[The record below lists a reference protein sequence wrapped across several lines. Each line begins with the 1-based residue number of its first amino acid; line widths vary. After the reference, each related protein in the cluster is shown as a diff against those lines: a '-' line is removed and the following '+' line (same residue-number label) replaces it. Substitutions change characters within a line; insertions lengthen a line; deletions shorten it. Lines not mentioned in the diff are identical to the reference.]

1 MNIGRKTLILTL
13 IIFSFLAI
21 CLKAGG
27 DPGNILLEKEII
39 KNFNEIVKNREEL
52 PAIIAFIDE
61 NIAYL
66 SPENATSLVS
76 ELEIKQKF
84 HLVDLEKRYFPTRIQ
99 EKLLDL
105 YMQDFDLGKFKE
117 LDRIKNLGEG
127 SLQELLLETN
137 LTGYKVETAE
147 GMFFPVIDYEFY
159 KKYLPYLTR
168 DFREYIDLMVRE
180 SSNPPAKDAAL
191 IIGWDELIERA
202 LFQEKFLLDF
212 PYSIRVPE
220 VKNLYEKYL
229 YFIFYGLNNTPLFAY
244 DTQEMLKKA
253 REVYPEMINR
263 PTDSYLL
270 QYLAGFLEILEE
282 DNYHLTE
289 EVNKYRASVLE
300 DIFFSYEFYKELIKD
315 YLVAMQRNIDL
326 VKEESNIQKII
337 EANYGDSYQETR
349 ALKVTED
356 ELLFEAVEVVFSGNY
371 KGHFTP
377 GKRYPYYLDAAMGGQ
392 RGLIIKDNFGIWHSF
407 GWRVPIE

>member
-1 MNIGRKTLILTL
+1 
-13 IIFSFLAI
+13 
-21 CLKAGG
+21 
-27 DPGNILLEKEII
+27 
-39 KNFNEIVKNREEL
+39 
-52 PAIIAFIDE
+52 
-61 NIAYL
+61 
-66 SPENATSLVS
+66 
-76 ELEIKQKF
+76 
-84 HLVDLEKRYFPTRIQ
+84 
-99 EKLLDL
+99 
-105 YMQDFDLGKFKE
+105 
-117 LDRIKNLGEG
+117 
-127 SLQELLLETN
+127 
-137 LTGYKVETAE
+137 
-147 GMFFPVIDYEFY
+147 
-159 KKYLPYLTR
+159 
-168 DFREYIDLMVRE
+168 
-180 SSNPPAKDAAL
+180 
-191 IIGWDELIERA
+191 
-202 LFQEKFLLDF
+202 
-212 PYSIRVPE
+212 
-220 VKNLYEKYL
+220 
-229 YFIFYGLNNTPLFAY
+229 
-244 DTQEMLKKA
+244 MLKKA

-356 ELLFEAVEVVFSGNY
+356 ELLFEAVEVVFPGNY